1 MDRSS
6 LVRILL
12 IIGASILF
20 YKFAL
25 PKITGHTEVPQ
36 AVAAEHYTSAPG
48 FEPDTVDGIVG
59 GPTTPPEGELCAIKG
74 SRFDAQLSS
83 RGAGLEHLWIR
94 DPQYAAGST
103 GLDISTTPDHE
114 RWRNL
119 RTLFRDLP
127 LKNEVP
133 SAPDDQ
139 VKFDRFNWKV
149 ESLGGGTACKFTY
162 ADDTVSIDK
171 TIAATDRPFELSVTT
186 NIRNLAT
193 SAKRHRFSIQEFAYR
208 ANHEVKGKLGRVSP
222 FQTDLQCARDG
233 DVVRKNK
240 DDFKEGWYTQP
251 LSNRYAAIA
260 NTFFAQAL
268 VPVPSKDNVAPEC
281 EILAE
286 QWYAPGQEKDD
297 DNAGAIYHAALEYP
311 SRQLQPNETATY
323 QNVAFFGPKER
334 EILSKVDG
342 GAPRMGD
349 LINLGFFSPVARVL
363 VGILAFFHDH
373 VTFGNW
379 GLAIVAMTIC
389 LKLALFPLSVPQIK
403 TMIAMRKLK
412 PEIDAVNK
420 KFAHDAQ
427 AKQMATMEVY
437 RKNKVNPL
445 GGCLPQLV
453 QMPVWFAMYTTL
465 QTAVEMYHVKFLWFH
480 DLSSPDQFYILPL
493 LLVGT
498 QILNQRIVPQQG
510 MDPLQ
515 QKMMMFLMP
524 AVFGVMMI
532 FLPAALGVY
541 MLTNQVLG
549 IVQQLAVQKV
559 APAARPGGSGGGAV
573 GSSDIVVKA
582 VIDKSEKA
590 RV

>member
-25 PKITGHTEVPQ
+25 PKLTGHSDVVQ
-36 AVAAEHYTSAPG
+36 AVPAEHYLNGPG
-48 FEPDTVDGIVG
+48 FEPDTVDGAPA
-59 GPTTPPEGELCAIKG
+59 GPTTPPEGELCTIKG
-74 SRFDAQLSS
+74 TRFDAQLSS

-119 RTLFRDLP
+119 RTMFRELP
-127 LKNEVP
+127 LKVDTLA
-133 SAPDDQ
+133 SPDDQ
-139 VKFDRFNWKV
+139 VKFDRFIWKV
-149 ESLGGGTACKFTY
+149 ESLGGTACKFTY

-171 TIAATDRPFELSVTT
+171 TIAATPRPFELSVTT
-186 NIRNLAT
+186 NIKNLAT
-193 SAKRHRFSIQEFAYR
+193 SAKKHRFSIEEFAYR
-208 ANHEVKGKLGRVSP
+208 QNQEVKGKLGRVSP
-222 FQTDLQCARDG
+222 FQTDLQCAREG
-233 DVVRKNK
+233 DIVRKNK
-240 DDFKEGWYTQP
+240 DDFKEGWYSQP

-268 VPVPSKDNVAPEC
+268 VPMPTADGVAPEC
-281 EILAE
+281 AILAE
-286 QWYAPGQEKDD
+286 QWYAAGQEKDD
-297 DNAGAIYHAALEYP
+297 DTAGAIYHAALQYP
-311 SRQLQPNETATY
+311 SRELQPNETATY
-323 QNVAFFGPKER
+323 QETAFFGPKER
-334 EILSKVDG
+334 EILSKAVG
-342 GAPRMGD
+342 GLPHLND

-373 VTFGNW
+373 ITLGNW

-389 LKLALFPLSVPQIK
+389 LKLVLFPLSIPQIK

-480 DLSSPDQFYILPL
+480 DLSAPDQFYILPL

-510 MDPLQ
+510 MDPMQ
-515 QKMMMFLMP
+515 QKMMMFMMP
-524 AVFGVMMI
+524 AIFGVMMI

-541 MLTNQVLG
+541 MFTNQALG
-549 IVQQLAVQKV
+549 IIQQLAVQKV
-559 APAARPGGSGGGAV
+559 APAARIGAAT
-573 GSSDIVVKA
+573 GDSDIVVKP
-582 VIDKSEKA
+582 VTEKSEKA

>member
-6 LVRILL
+6 LIRTLL

-20 YKFAL
+20 FKFAL
-25 PKITGHTEVPQ
+25 PKITGKSDVPQ
-36 AVAAEHYTSAPG
+36 AIPSEHYVNAPG
-48 FEPDTVDGIVG
+48 FEPDVVDGAPG
-59 GPTTPPEGELCAIKG
+59 GPATPPEGEQCTIKG
-74 SRFDAQLSS
+74 NRFDAQLNS

-119 RTLFRDLP
+119 RTLFRELP
-127 LKNEVP
+127 VSGDVAP
-133 SAPDDQ
+133 APDDQ

-149 ESLGGGTACKFTY
+149 ESLGGTGCKFTY
-162 ADDTVSIDK
+162 ADDGVSIEK
-171 TIAATDRPFELSVTT
+171 TITATGHPFELAVSTT
-186 NIRNLAT
+186 IKNLAT
-193 SAKRHRFSIQEFAYR
+193 SAKKHRFSIQEFAYR
-208 ANHEVKGKLGRVSP
+208 SNHEVKGHLGRVSP
-222 FQTDLQCARDG
+222 FQTDLQCARTG

-240 DDFKEGWYTQP
+240 DDFKTGWYTQP
-251 LSNRYAAIA
+251 LSNRYTAIA

-268 VPVPSKDNVAPEC
+268 MPVPAKDEVAPEC

-286 QWYAPGQEKDD
+286 QWFAPGQDKDD
-297 DNAGAIYHAALEYP
+297 DNAGAIYHSTLEYP
-311 SRQLQPNETATY
+311 SRELQPNESATY
-323 QNVAFFGPKER
+323 QDVAFFGPKER

-342 GAPRMGD
+342 GAPHLND

-373 VTFGNW
+373 ITFGNW

-389 LKLALFPLSVPQIK
+389 LKLVLFPLSIPQIR
-403 TMIAMRKLK
+403 TMIAMRRLK

-465 QTAVEMYHVKFLWFH
+465 QTAVEMYHVKFLWFA
-480 DLSSPDQFYILPL
+480 DLSAPDQFYILPI

-510 MDPLQ
+510 MDPVQ

-541 MLTNQVLG
+541 MLTNQALG

-559 APAARPGGSGGGAV
+559 APAAAINGGSSSTG
-573 GSSDIVVKA
+573 SDIVVKP
-582 VIDKSEKA
+582 VTDKSEKA